1 MARCTWLKT
10 YPLRLA
16 EASAYALN
24 IQNSFKVCR
33 LLNRAGAQVL
43 HHSIRAFNSWNSWV
57 HNPACIHNET
67 CACFGQVLSAR
78 KMLLPESWCHNIN
91 RPVYH
96 RSAGSCFNTFCL
108 FFKTMLDNSWLNLK
122 STKLF
127 ESVIWICSW
136 FQNRICDII
145 SIRGV
150 GNDPNFQANIWHIW
164 HLWTTRWFK
173 LQHHLVNCSDHVC
186 SNFTASQV
194 IGQWMPIQSSDSH
207 SEWTLPDRQWKSIMD
222 GVAFSLHR

>member
-10 YPLRLA
+10 YATQTRWSLGIRLKYSELLQGLPFTKSCWGTGSAPL
-16 EASAYALN
+16 N
-24 IQNSFKVCR
+24 PCIQFLEFLGSQPGLHSQWNMCMFW
-33 LLNRAGAQVL
+33 AGAF
-43 HHSIRAFNSWNSWV
+43 SKEDA
-57 HNPACIHNET
+57 A
-67 CACFGQVLSAR
+67 
-78 KMLLPESWCHNIN
+78 PESWCHNIN

-96 RSAGSCFNTFCL
+96 RSAGSWFNTFCL

-127 ESVIWICSW
+127 ESVIWICRW

-150 GNDPNFQANIWHIW
+150 GNDPNFQVNIWHIW

-194 IGQWMPIQSSDSH
+194 IGQWMPIPIFRQS
-207 SEWTLPDRQWKSIMD
+207 QWVDTAWSPVEVYY
-222 GVAFSLHR
+222 GWGRFQFT